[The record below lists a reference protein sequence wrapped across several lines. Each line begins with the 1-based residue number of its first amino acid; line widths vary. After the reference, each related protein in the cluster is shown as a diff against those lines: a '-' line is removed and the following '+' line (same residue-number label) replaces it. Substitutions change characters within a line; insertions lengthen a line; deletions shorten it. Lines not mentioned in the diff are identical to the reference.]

1 MVSSLQ
7 HPGQSEQWYSHQ
19 DDVSDNEF
27 AVRAGHSR
35 PRFVEL
41 GVGVG
46 EAKSQARLP
55 QYDLA
60 TVLWRPEKNNVQN

>member
-1 MVSSLQ
+1 
-7 HPGQSEQWYSHQ
+7 
-19 DDVSDNEF
+19 
-27 AVRAGHSR
+27 
-35 PRFVEL
+35 VEL